1 MQQFR
6 RMLLIVLITLIC
18 VPLIGLANEGPID
31 ESAVLKTGNLT
42 LLQKNE
48 IILEKE
54 MLHISLEG
62 DFTHVYG
69 YYELINP
76 GPEDKVTIGFPVD
89 FLKDS
94 EIYGIAWQ
102 QESFPF
108 YQLSDENGKLDIKE
122 YIDEKPQVVIY
133 DGRKRDVLR
142 KWYVTDVKF
151 PANSRK
157 KMIVKYTVRNS
168 LLDMDSVATFFPLY
182 SDRLFTYF
190 FIPNEGWSNDIV
202 SRFQVIIDARD
213 NIEMGTVIKSLNLPG
228 ISSYG
233 GLYIYETEDFSLQD
247 APELKILYNNS
258 ANLLTEFVNAY
269 QIKEEN
275 IIGLYASSN
284 YSDYTVN
291 QLLDS
296 DFNTAWI
303 FGKEGNGVGEWVEFT
318 LKDFCLQAFGI
329 INGVPSNERT
339 YKSFNRIKKL
349 KIEIEQDEYD
359 FFEDRAKKKKI
370 EQIVDLEEKSL
381 DDFNQKAFAP
391 FISVL
396 ADLGQTFNKTYR
408 VRLTILQV
416 YPGTINRTGI
426 SEVFL
431 MGYKNDQDF
440 IYD

>member
-1 MQQFR
+1 LAFTS
-6 RMLLIVLITLIC
+6 LS
-18 VPLIGLANEGPID
+18 GLSNEGPID

-42 LLQKNE
+42 LLQKKE
-48 IILEKE
+48 IFLEKE

-62 DFTHVYG
+62 DFAHVYG

-76 GPEDKVTIGFPVD
+76 GPEDEVTIGFPVD

-102 QESFPF
+102 QESLPY
-108 YQLSDENGKLDIKE
+108 YQLSDENGKLEIKE

-142 KWYVTDVKF
+142 RWYVTEVKF
-151 PANSRK
+151 PANSCK
-157 KMIVKYTVRNS
+157 KLVVKYTVRNS

-190 FIPNEGWSNDIV
+190 FVPNEGWGNDIINW
-202 SRFQVIIDARD
+202 FQVIIDVRD
-213 NIEMGTVIKSLNLPG
+213 NIETGTVIKSLNLPG
-228 ISSYG
+228 VSSYG
-233 GLYIYETEDFSLQD
+233 GLFIYETENFSLQD
-247 APELKILYNNS
+247 APELKILYDNS
-258 ANLLTEFVNAY
+258 ASLLTEFVNAY
-269 QIKEEN
+269 QIKEDN
-275 IIGLYASSN
+275 ILSLRASSKFT
-284 YSDYTVN
+284 DHTVDK
-291 QLLDS
+291 LMDLDFS
-296 DFNTAWI
+296 TAWVT
-303 FGKEGNGVGEWVEFT
+303 GKEGNGVGEWVEIK
-318 LKDFCLQAFGI
+318 LKDFCLQSVGI
-329 INGVPSNERT
+329 INGVTSNEKT
-339 YKSFNRIKKL
+339 YNSFNRIKKL

-359 FFEDRAKKKKI
+359 FFADRAKKRKI
-370 EQIVDLEEKSL
+370 EQIVDLEEKELST
-381 DDFNQKAFAP
+381 FNQKAFAP

-408 VRLTILQV
+408 VRLTILEV

-431 MGYKNDQDF
+431 MGYKNDQEF